1 MDDLHLASILRTP
14 LGYVLPERRSIV
26 ARTGEIVESRRLF
39 PFFSTFGLVFP
50 HLKVSGLS
58 NAMLLYNITANANS
72 LAKHVHLLDQQ

>member
-14 LGYVLPERRSIV
+14 LMYFQSAALLSRGLGRSS
-26 ARTGEIVESRRLF
+26 TTLS
-39 PFFSTFGLVFP
+39 FFSTFGLVFP

-58 NAMLLYNITANANS
+58 KPMLLYNITANANG